1 MADVTTSGY
10 HGGSFDSMNETDTAR
25 LDVSNGKSL
34 STLDD
39 IMESPLL
46 KSPVEKWLEAQDKAL
61 DQMQMNDDQNRR
73 LVKDLYKFWL

>member
-1 MADVTTSGY
+1 MTDGTTSGY
-10 HGGSFDSMNETDTAR
+10 HGGLLGPMSETDTTK
-25 LDVSNGKSL
+25 LDVSHGKSL

-61 DQMQMNDDQNRR
+61 DQMRINDDQNRR
-73 LVKDLYKFWL
+73 

>member
-1 MADVTTSGY
+1 MAADGTTSGY
-10 HGGSFDSMNETDTAR
+10 HGGSQDSMNEADTGR
-25 LDVSNGKSL
+25 LEAANGKSL

-61 DQMQMNDDQNRR
+61 KQMTDNDDRNRR
-73 LVKDLYKFWL
+73 